1 MNSTPKGSAGIALLL
16 LAAAG
21 IARRGP
27 EPVPAASARPRP
39 VAARGAVGKI
49 AAAYP
54 SRMSGW
60 GRAA

>member
-16 LAAAG
+16 LNAARA
-21 IARRGP
+21 ARRGP
-27 EPVPAASARPRP
+27 EAPPSARPAP
-39 VAARGAVGKI
+39 SNGKAGRI

-54 SRMSGW
+54 SRISGW